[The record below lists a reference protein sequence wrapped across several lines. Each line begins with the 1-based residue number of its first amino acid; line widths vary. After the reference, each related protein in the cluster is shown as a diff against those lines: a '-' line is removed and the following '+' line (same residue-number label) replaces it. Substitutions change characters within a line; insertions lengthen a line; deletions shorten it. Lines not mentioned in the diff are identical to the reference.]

1 MKKAGGLSVSGLLR
15 PTDVTPSSK
24 RPRIGE
30 RPLIGFP
37 QESTASAME
46 DSRLHEGED
55 GAITPPTK
63 RTRLCDV
70 SSLNMSVKSMRRMSV
85 YRTADALTILST
97 PTITRRERARPLSP
111 RRPPSTPQSILKV
124 KQLIKDSVTKPAV
137 GEKPFLDVSLNLED
151 TGSLT
156 PRSREGTPGKS
167 LRFKEPRRLP
177 PGPGTSPPTPP
188 LEGAMVV
195 AEGAKTEE
203 SALSNE
209 SRGESFHSVDEG
221 EAEVVDVEEEEAMEG
236 VEESHQEERE

>member
-1 MKKAGGLSVSGLLR
+1 
-15 PTDVTPSSK
+15 
-24 RPRIGE
+24 
-30 RPLIGFP
+30 
-37 QESTASAME
+37 ME
-46 DSRLHEGED
+46 DSRLHDNDGDNEG
-55 GAITPPTK
+55 GSTITPPTK

-70 SSLNMSVKSMRRMSV
+70 STLNMSVKSMRRMSV

-97 PTITRRERARPLSP
+97 PTVTRRERTRPLSP

-124 KQLIKDSVTKPAV
+124 KQLIKESVTKTSV

-167 LRFKEPRRLP
+167 LRFKEPKRLP
-177 PGPGTSPPTPP
+177 PGPSPPPPPP

-195 AEGAKTEE
+195 AAAEE

-209 SRGESFHSVDEG
+209 S
-221 EAEVVDVEEEEAMEG
+221 
-236 VEESHQEERE
+236 Q

>member
-1 MKKAGGLSVSGLLR
+1 
-15 PTDVTPSSK
+15 
-24 RPRIGE
+24 
-30 RPLIGFP
+30 
-37 QESTASAME
+37 ME
-46 DSRLHEGED
+46 DSRLHHNDGDNEG
-55 GAITPPTK
+55 GSTITPPTK

-70 SSLNMSVKSMRRMSV
+70 STLNMSVKSMRRMSV

-97 PTITRRERARPLSP
+97 PTVTRRERTRPLSP

-124 KQLIKDSVTKPAV
+124 KQLIKDSVTKPTV

-177 PGPGTSPPTPP
+177 PPGPSSSPPPPP
-188 LEGAMVV
+188 LEGALVV
-195 AEGAKTEE
+195 AAEE

-209 SRGESFHSVDEG
+209 SQGESF
-221 EAEVVDVEEEEAMEG
+221 
-236 VEESHQEERE
+236 